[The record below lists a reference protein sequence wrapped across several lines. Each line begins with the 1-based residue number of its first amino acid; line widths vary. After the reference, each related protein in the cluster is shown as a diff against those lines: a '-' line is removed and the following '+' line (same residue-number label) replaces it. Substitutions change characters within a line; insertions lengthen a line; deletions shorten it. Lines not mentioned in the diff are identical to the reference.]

1 MLTLSDNMIVLK
13 NITKQYTSKEKKYIG
28 KYFLRNMGYAIFS
41 WFKKKPKTDLS
52 HYVLKGIDL
61 EIKKGEHVAIVG
73 RNKAGK
79 STLLQ
84 LISGISEPS
93 SGSLTVEGKIIPV
106 FGQGN
111 ISTPD
116 LTGREYIT
124 LYAAAL
130 GTSKKDIARYEQTII
145 DFSEIKDIDTP
156 VKFYSTGTRTRLS
169 LSITLLLP
177 ADIYILDEVFYGSDV
192 FFKDKIAERIQQIQ
206 YDPEKILV
214 MVSHHEDILKKFC
227 TRAILLE
234 NGIITMDDDP
244 GKVLEVYNSG
254 NS

>member
-1 MLTLSDNMIVLK
+1 MIVLK

-28 KYFLRNMGYAIFS
+28 RYFLRNMGYAVFS
-41 WFKKKPKTDLS
+41 WFKKKPKADLS

-84 LISGISEPS
+84 LVSGISEPS
-93 SGSLTVEGKIIPV
+93 SGSLTVKGRIIPV

-130 GTSKKDIARYEQTII
+130 GTSKKDIARYEQAII

-206 YDPEKILV
+206 SDPEKILV

-234 NGIITMDDDP
+234 NGIITMDDAP